1 MVFSSLPFLFVFLP
15 VFFLAY
21 GFAPR
26 RWKNLILFLGSV
38 GFYTY
43 GALET
48 PHYIALLL
56 LTILVNWGIGKKM
69 AFGRPRRKLWLTVGL
84 VYDFFWLLLF
94 KYAGFF
100 FDNGA
105 ALWNLATGDSVSRS
119 WSLILPIGISFYTFQ
134 IVSYLIDVYRETVA
148 PARSF
153 VDLGAY
159 LCMFPQLIAGPIVQY
174 NQVAAELEERS
185 TSLSAIDRGLRTFV
199 LGLGSKVLLANRIG
213 SLWTDVQAAGF
224 DSLSTPVAWMAAAA
238 YSFQLYFDFFGYSL
252 MAVGLGQ
259 MMGFDLPENF
269 RDPYQSVS
277 MTEFWRRWH
286 ITLGSWFREYV
297 YIPLG
302 GNRGGGAK
310 TVRNL
315 LIVWLL
321 TGFWH
326 GASWNF
332 VLWGLLLFVLLVI
345 ERAGLRA
352 FFEKHRWLGHG
363 YMILLIPLSWMLFAI
378 TDFSQLGV
386 FFSRLF
392 PLDGQFWGLYAQ
404 DWLDYGRTYGWLL
417 ALGLLFST
425 PLPKKLWHKL
435 EKSPLR
441 WLTVPVL
448 LAIFWGA
455 VYCLFKGLNDPFLY
469 FRF

>member
-21 GFAPR
+21 GLAPT
-26 RWKNLILFLGSV
+26 RWKNTLLLLGSV
-38 GFYTY
+38 AFYGY

-48 PHYIALLL
+48 PLYILLL
-56 LTILVNWGIGKKM
+56 LVTIGVNWLVGLHL
-69 AFGRPRRKLWLTVGL
+69 APGRCHRKLWLILGL
-84 VYDFFWLLLF
+84 CYDFFWLLLF

-105 ALWNLATGDSVSRS
+105 ALWNAATGDAVSRS

-134 IVSYLIDVYRETVA
+134 IVSYLIDVYWEKVPPT
-148 PARSF
+148 RSF
-153 VDLGAY
+153 VTLGAY

-174 NQVAAELEERS
+174 NQVADELQHRS
-185 TSLSAIDRGLRTFV
+185 TDLQSIDSGLRVFV
-199 LGLGSKVLLANRIG
+199 LGLGSKVLLANLTG
-213 SLWTDVQAAGF
+213 GLWTDVQAIGY
-224 DSLSTPVAWMAAAA
+224 DSISTPLAWMAAAA
-238 YSFQLYFDFFGYSL
+238 YSFQLYFDFYGYSL
-252 MAVGLGQ
+252 MAVGLGRI
-259 MMGFDLPENF
+259 MGFDLPQNF
-269 RDPYQSVS
+269 RQPYQSVS

-302 GNRGGGAK
+302 GNRGGSAK

-345 ERAGLRA
+345 ERAGLRT
-352 FFEKHRWLGHG
+352 FFEKHRVVGHA
-363 YMILLIPLSWMLFAI
+363 YMFLLIPLSWMLFAI
-378 TDFSQLGV
+378 TDFSQLGL
-386 FFSRLF
+386 FFSRMF
-392 PLDGQFWGLYAQ
+392 PLDGSFSGPFPG
-404 DWLDYGRTYGWLL
+404 DWLEPLKDYGLLL
-417 ALGLLFST
+417 AAGVLFCT
-425 PLPKKLWHKL
+425 PLPAKVW
-435 EKSPLR
+435 EKIEKTPLAP
-441 WLTVPVL
+441 LIL

-455 VYCLFKGLNDPFLY
+455 VYCLYRGLNDPFLY

>member
-15 VFFLAY
+15 AFFLAY
-21 GFAPR
+21 GLTPAR
-26 RWKNLILFLGSV
+26 GRNTLLFLGSV
-38 GFYTY
+38 AFYAY

-48 PHYIALLL
+48 PLYIILLPV
-56 LTILVNWGIGKKM
+56 TIGVNWLVGLRL
-69 AFGRPRRKLWLTVGL
+69 APGRSHRKLWLILGL
-84 VYDFFWLLLF
+84 CYDFFWLLLF

-105 ALWNLATGDSVSRS
+105 ALWNAATGDAVTRS

-134 IVSYLIDVYRETVA
+134 IVSYLVDVYWGKVPPT
-148 PARSF
+148 RSF

-174 NQVAAELEERS
+174 TQVADELRHRS
-185 TSLSAIDRGLRTFV
+185 TDLHGVDSGLRIFV
-199 LGLGSKVLLANRIG
+199 LGLGSKVLLANLTG
-213 SLWTDVQAAGF
+213 GLWTDVQAIGY
-224 DSLSTPVAWMAAAA
+224 DSISTPLAWMAAAA
-238 YSFQLYFDFFGYSL
+238 FSFQLYFDFYGYSL
-252 MAVGLGQ
+252 MAVGLGRI
-259 MMGFDLPENF
+259 MGFDLPQNF
-269 RDPYQSVS
+269 RQPYQSVS

-302 GNRGGGAK
+302 GNRVGGAK
-310 TVRNL
+310 TIRNL

-332 VLWGLLLFVLLVI
+332 LLWGLLLFVLLVL
-345 ERAGLRA
+345 ERAGLRT
-352 FFEKHRWLGHG
+352 FFEKHRLVGHA

-378 TDFSQLGV
+378 TDFSQLGL

-392 PLDGQFWGLYAQ
+392 PLNGSFSGPFPG
-404 DWLDYGRTYGWLL
+404 DWLEPLKDYGPLL
-417 ALGLLFST
+417 AAGVLFCT
-425 PLPKKLWHKL
+425 PLPAKIWGKI
-435 EKSPLR
+435 EKTL
-441 WLTVPVL
+441 LGPVIL

-455 VYCLFKGLNDPFLY
+455 VYCLYRGLNDPFLY

>member
-1 MVFSSLPFLFVFLP
+1 MVFSSLDFLFVFLP

-21 GFAPR
+21 GLAPT
-26 RWKNLILFLGSV
+26 RWKNALLFAGSV
-38 GFYTY
+38 GFYAY

-48 PHYIALLL
+48 PSYIALLL
-56 LTILVNWGIGKKM
+56 VTIVVNWLLGRAM
-69 AFGRPRRKLWLTVGL
+69 APGRPRRRLWLVLGL
-84 VYDFFWLLLF
+84 LYNFFWLLLF

-105 ALWNLATGDSVSRS
+105 AAWNLATGGTVSRS

-134 IVSYLIDVYRETVA
+134 IVSYLIDVYWEKVA
-148 PARSF
+148 PARSLI
-153 VDLGAY
+153 DLGAY

-174 NQVAAELEERS
+174 NQVARELEHRS
-185 TSLSAIDRGLRTFV
+185 TSPECIDRGLRIFV

-213 SLWTDVQAAGF
+213 SLWSDVQAAGF
-224 DSLSTPVAWMAAAA
+224 DSISTPVAWMAAAA
-238 YSFQLYFDFFGYSL
+238 FSFQLYFDFYGYSL

-259 MMGFDLPENF
+259 IMGFDLPENF

-302 GNRGGGAK
+302 GNRGGTAK
-310 TVRNL
+310 TIRNL
-315 LIVWLL
+315 LVVWLL

-332 VLWGLLLFVLLVI
+332 VLWGLLLFLLLVI
-345 ERAGLRA
+345 ERAGLRQ
-352 FFEKHRWLGHG
+352 FFEAHRWLGHL
-363 YMILLIPLSWMLFAI
+363 YMLFAIPLSWMLFAI

-392 PLDGQFWGLYAQ
+392 PLDGQVWGIFAG
-404 DWLDYGRTYGWLL
+404 DWLEYGQTYGLW
-417 ALGLLFST
+417 LGLCLLFCT
-425 PLPKKLWHKL
+425 PLPKKLWATCKTT
-435 EKSPLR
+435 PLA
-441 WLTVPVL
+441 VVFL
-448 LAIFWGA
+448 LAVFWAA
-455 VYCLFKGLNDPFLY
+455 VYCLYQGMNDPFLY

>member
-21 GFAPR
+21 GLAPR
-26 RWKNLILFLGSV
+26 RWKNLLLFLGSV
-38 GFYTY
+38 GFYAY

-48 PHYIALLL
+48 PLYIVLLL
-56 LTILVNWGIGKKM
+56 VTILVNWGIGLKM

-84 VYDFFWLLLF
+84 VYDFLWLLVF

-105 ALWNLATGDSVSRS
+105 AIWNMATGDSVIRS

-134 IVSYLIDVYRETVA
+134 IASYLVDVYRETVE

-174 NQVAAELEERS
+174 NQVAAELENRTTTLAS
-185 TSLSAIDRGLRTFV
+185 VDRGLRTFV

-238 YSFQLYFDFFGYSL
+238 YSFQLYFDFYGYSL

-259 MMGFDLPENF
+259 MMGFNLPENF

-302 GNRGGGAK
+302 GNRGSGAK

-332 VLWGLLLFVLLVI
+332 ILWGLLLFVLLVI
-345 ERAGLRA
+345 ERAGLRV
-352 FFEKHRWLGHG
+352 FFEKHRWLGHC

-386 FFSRLF
+386 FFYRLF
-392 PLDGQFWGLYAQ
+392 PLDGQFWGLYAE

-417 ALGLLFST
+417 GLGLLFCT
-425 PLPKKLWHKL
+425 PLPKKLWRRL
-435 EKSPLR
+435 EDSTLR
-441 WLTVPVL
+441 WITIPVL

-455 VYCLFKGLNDPFLY
+455 VYCLFRGLNDPFLY

>member
-1 MVFSSLPFLFVFLP
+1 MVFSSLPFLFVLWP
-15 VFFLAY
+15 AFFQCYGLA
-21 GFAPR
+21 PT
-26 RWKNLILFLGSV
+26 RWKNLLLFGGSV
-38 GFYTY
+38 AFYAY

-48 PHYIALLL
+48 PLYIALLL
-56 LTILVNWGIGKKM
+56 VTIGVNWLVGLHL
-69 AFGRPRRKLWLTVGL
+69 APGRPRRKLWLILGL
-84 VYDFFWLLLF
+84 IYDFFWLLLF

-105 ALWNLATGDSVSRS
+105 ALWNFATGDAVSRS

-134 IVSYLIDVYRETVA
+134 IVSYLIDVYWEKVE

-174 NQVAAELEERS
+174 AQVAAQLKSRS
-185 TSLSAIDRGLRTFV
+185 TSLADIDEGLRIFV

-213 SLWTDVQAAGF
+213 ALWSDAQAAGF
-224 DSLSTPVAWMAAAA
+224 DSLSTPAAWRAAAA
-238 YSFQLYFDFFGYSL
+238 FSFQLYFDFYGYSL
-252 MAVGLGQ
+252 MAVGLGRI
-259 MMGFDLPENF
+259 MGFDLPENF

-286 ITLGSWFREYV
+286 MTLGSWFREYV

-302 GNRGGGAK
+302 GNRVSKAK
-310 TVRNL
+310 VIRNL

-332 VLWGLLLFVLLVI
+332 ILWGLLLFVLLTV
-345 ERAGLRA
+345 ERFGLRA
-352 FFEKHRWLGHG
+352 FFERHRWVGHL
-363 YMILLIPLSWMLFAI
+363 YMLLAIPLSWMLFAI

-392 PLDGQFWGLYAQ
+392 PLDGQIWGIFAG
-404 DWLDYGRTYGWLL
+404 DWLEFGQVYGHWL
-417 ALGLLFST
+417 ALCLLFCT
-425 PLPKKLWHKL
+425 PLPKKLWAKV
-435 EKSPLR
+435 K
-441 WLTVPVL
+441 TTPVAILFL
-448 LAIFWGA
+448 LAVFWAA
-455 VYCLFKGLNDPFLY
+455 VYCLYMGMNDPFLY

>member
-15 VFFLAY
+15 VFFLCY
-21 GFAPR
+21 GLAPT
-26 RWKNLILFLGSV
+26 RWKNLLLFGGSV
-38 GFYTY
+38 AFYAY

-48 PHYIALLL
+48 PHYIVLLL
-56 LTILVNWGIGKKM
+56 VTIGVNWLVGLRLAPGK
-69 AFGRPRRKLWLTVGL
+69 PRRRLWLILGL
-84 VYDFFWLLLF
+84 IYDFFWLLLF

-105 ALWNLATGDSVSRS
+105 ALWNFATSDAVSRS

-134 IVSYLIDVYRETVA
+134 IVSYLIDVYWEKVE

-174 NQVAAELEERS
+174 NQVAEQLKSRS
-185 TSLSAIDRGLRTFV
+185 ATLADVDEGLRIFV

-213 SLWTDVQAAGF
+213 ALWSDAQAAGF
-224 DSLSTPVAWMAAAA
+224 DSLSTPAAWMAAAA
-238 YSFQLYFDFFGYSL
+238 FSFQLYFDFYGYSL
-252 MAVGLGQ
+252 MAVGLGRI
-259 MMGFDLPENF
+259 MGFDLPENF

-302 GNRGGGAK
+302 GNRVGKAK
-310 TVRNL
+310 VIRNL

-332 VLWGLLLFVLLVI
+332 ILWGLLLFLLLAI
-345 ERAGLRA
+345 ERFGLRA
-352 FFEKHRWLGHG
+352 FFENHRWLGHL
-363 YMILLIPLSWMLFAI
+363 YMLFLIPLSWMLFAI

-392 PLDGQFWGLYAQ
+392 PLDGQIWGIFAG
-404 DWLDYGRTYGWLL
+404 DWLEFGQVYGHWLVL
-417 ALGLLFST
+417 CLLFCT
-425 PLPKKLWHKL
+425 PLPKKLWAKL
-435 EKSPLR
+435 K
-441 WLTVPVL
+441 TTPVAIVFL
-448 LAIFWGA
+448 LAVFWAA
-455 VYCLFKGLNDPFLY
+455 VYCLYMGMNDPFLY

>member
-15 VFFLAY
+15 LFFLLY
-21 GFAPR
+21 GLAPGKA
-26 RWKNLILFLGSV
+26 KNTLLFLGSV
-38 GFYTY
+38 AFYGY

-56 LTILVNWGIGKKM
+56 ATIGVNWLVGKRLAPGM
-69 AFGRPRRKLWLTVGL
+69 PHRKLWLVLGL
-84 VYDFFWLLLF
+84 CYDFFWLLLF

-105 ALWNLATGDSVSRS
+105 ALWNQVTGDAVTRA

-134 IVSYLIDVYRETVA
+134 IVSYLVDVYRGKVPPE
-148 PARSF
+148 RSF
-153 VDLGAY
+153 ITLGAY

-174 NQVAAELEERS
+174 TQVAAELECRS
-185 TSLSAIDRGLRTFV
+185 TDLQSVDRGLRIFV
-199 LGLGSKVLLANRIG
+199 LGLGSKVLLANLTGGLWSDIQAIG
-213 SLWTDVQAAGF
+213 Y
-224 DSLSTPVAWMAAAA
+224 DSISTPLAWMAAAA
-238 YSFQLYFDFFGYSL
+238 YSFQLYFDFYGYSL
-252 MAVGLGQ
+252 MAVGLGRI
-259 MMGFDLPENF
+259 MGFDLPQNF
-269 RDPYQSVS
+269 DQPYQSVS

-286 ITLGSWFREYV
+286 MTLGAWFREYV

-302 GNRGGGAK
+302 GNRGGKGK

-315 LIVWLL
+315 LAVWLL

-332 VLWGLLLFVLLVI
+332 VLWGLVLFVLLVI

-352 FFEKHRWLGHG
+352 FLEKHRLLGHG
-363 YMILLIPLSWMLFAI
+363 YMLLLIPLTWMLFAI
-378 TDFSQLGV
+378 TDFSQLGI
-386 FFSRLF
+386 FFGRLF
-392 PLDGQFWGLYAQ
+392 PLDGSFAGPFPG
-404 DWLDYGRTYGWLL
+404 DWLQPLEDYGLLL
-417 ALGLLFST
+417 AAGVLFCT
-425 PLPKKLWHKL
+425 PLPGRIWRRL
-435 EKSPLR
+435 EKTPLA
-441 WLTVPVL
+441 PVIL

-455 VYCLFKGLNDPFLY
+455 VYCLYRGMNDPFLY

>member
-1 MVFSSLPFLFVFLP
+1 VVFSSLPFLFVFLP
-15 VFFLAY
+15 VFFLLY
-21 GFAPR
+21 GLAPR
-26 RWKNLILFLGSV
+26 RWKNLLLFLGSV
-38 GFYTY
+38 GFYAY

-48 PHYIALLL
+48 PLYIVLLL
-56 LTILVNWGIGKKM
+56 ATILVNWIIGQKM

-84 VYDFFWLLLF
+84 VYDFLWLLVF

-105 ALWNLATGDSVSRS
+105 AIWNMATGDSISRS

-134 IVSYLIDVYRETVA
+134 IASYLIDVYRETVE

-174 NQVAAELEERS
+174 NQVATELEQRT

-224 DSLSTPVAWMAAAA
+224 DSLSTPAAWMAAAA
-238 YSFQLYFDFFGYSL
+238 YSFQLYFDFYGYSL

-302 GNRGGGAK
+302 GNRGGGIK

-352 FFEKHRWLGHG
+352 FLEKHRWLGHG

-386 FFSRLF
+386 FFYRLF
-392 PLDGQFWGLYAQ
+392 PLDGRFGGLYAQ

-417 ALGLLFST
+417 GLGLLFCT
-425 PLPKKLWHKL
+425 PLPKKLWHRL
-435 EKSPLR
+435 EDSSLR

-455 VYCLFKGLNDPFLY
+455 VYCLFRGLNDPFLY

>member
-1 MVFSSLPFLFVFLP
+1 MVFSSLPFLCVFLP
-15 VFFLAY
+15 AFFLCY
-21 GFAPR
+21 GLAPAH
-26 RWKNLILFLGSV
+26 WKNGLLFAGSV
-38 GFYTY
+38 AFYAY

-48 PHYIALLL
+48 PYYIALLL
-56 LTILVNWGIGKKM
+56 VTILVNWLVGLRL
-69 AFGRPRRKLWLTVGL
+69 APGRPRRKLWLILGL
-84 VYDFFWLLLF
+84 IYDFFWLLLF

-105 ALWNLATGDSVSRS
+105 AVWNLATGDTVSRS

-134 IVSYLIDVYRETVA
+134 IVSYLIDVYRETCA
-148 PARSF
+148 PTRSF
-153 VDLGAY
+153 IDLGAY

-174 NQVAAELEERS
+174 SQVAEQLKSR
-185 TSLSAIDRGLRTFV
+185 TTTLYHIDQGLRIFV

-213 SLWTDVQAAGF
+213 ALWNDVQAAGF
-224 DSLSTPVAWMAAAA
+224 DSISTPVAWMAAAA
-238 YSFQLYFDFFGYSL
+238 FSFQLYFDFYGYSL
-252 MAVGLGQ
+252 MAVGLGRV
-259 MMGFDLPENF
+259 MGFDLPENF

-302 GNRGGGAK
+302 GNRGGTAK
-310 TVRNL
+310 TIRNL

-332 VLWGLLLFVLLVI
+332 LLWGLLLFVLLVI

-352 FFEKHRWLGHG
+352 FLEKHRWLGHL
-363 YMILLIPLSWMLFAI
+363 YMLLLIPLSWMLFAI

-386 FFSRLF
+386 FLSRLF
-392 PLDGQFWGLYAQ
+392 PLDGQIWGIFAG
-404 DWLDYGRTYGWLL
+404 DWLEHLQTYGLWLVL
-417 ALGLLFST
+417 CLLFCT
-425 PLPKKLWHKL
+425 PLPKKLWAKL
-435 EKSPLR
+435 RDTPVAIPL
-441 WLTVPVL
+441 L
-448 LAIFWGA
+448 LAIFWAA
-455 VYCLFKGLNDPFLY
+455 VYCLYMGMNDPFLY